1 MNIAPGLINFLS
13 ISMLVSSLLVTLIYS
28 FFNWK
33 SGLLGKMVSITL
45 CIITFGILTHYLS
58 SQNLF
63 IHVPHLYRT
72 GQLAL
77 LLITPMVYI
86 SLKIAIHKKVLSLK
100 TIFHFIPALIY
111 FFNYLPFYF
120 YSAQEKMPYITKVS
134 KDRFDAGWLLPQYF
148 ELLII
153 IGQIFFYLALIS
165 ANIIMNPLSQKQSLE
180 REKKLT
186 YVFIIYLILLL
197 LPPISTFYADF
208 MGSTVN
214 TYIDLV
220 YIASQTIFFTILLN
234 NPHYIYHS
242 VMSKEAPTKP
252 KEHVLLTDMEQIP
265 TPKLKIKGPELVY
278 QTETN
283 EKVKKIL
290 DQIEKYFLE
299 KKPFLDFEF
308 TQKDLAEDLD
318 LSNYQIRTTLN
329 SAYSISFSDYV
340 NYHRINYLVT
350 MISED
355 SKWKTYSTI
364 NLSKSI
370 GFKSSNSFYLAF
382 KKFLGKTPK
391 EFLDEVKLA
400 PYVMSN

>member
-111 FFNYLPFYF
+111 FVNYLPFYF

-165 ANIIMNPLSQKQSLE
+165 ANIIMNPLSQKQNLE
-180 REKKLT
+180 REKKIT

-252 KEHVLLTDMEQIP
+252 KEHVLLTDIEQIP

-308 TQKDLAEDLD
+308 TQKDLATF
-318 LSNYQIRTTLN
+318 Q
-329 SAYSISFSDYV
+329 
-340 NYHRINYLVT
+340 
-350 MISED
+350 
-355 SKWKTYSTI
+355 K
-364 NLSKSI
+364 LSKPKRLQ
-370 GFKSSNSFYLAF
+370 KS
-382 KKFLGKTPK
+382 
-391 EFLDEVKLA
+391 
-400 PYVMSN
+400 